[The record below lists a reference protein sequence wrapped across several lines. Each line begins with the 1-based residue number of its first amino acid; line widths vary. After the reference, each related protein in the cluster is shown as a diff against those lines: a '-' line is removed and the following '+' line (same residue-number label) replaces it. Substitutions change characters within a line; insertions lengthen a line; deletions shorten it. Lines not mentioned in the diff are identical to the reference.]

1 MKRVRGLD
9 LISSSNVKF
18 FGVGMHGILEF
29 LDRFPDVKQSNMRVV
44 CYGCGLGGHIPFLMS
59 IFPGIRWDIYTHEN
73 KTLQLKHA
81 LQTNLN
87 IHRGCGTLDEC
98 FDDIQRRKFPDDKIL
113 MFIDLDFHLRP
124 EQIAES
130 NSLGIKPTV
139 FSENRHFQ
147 MYTLAYK
154 NACAM
159 ADRNADI
166 LMVSMPLRMPWVT
179 SDFEKN
185 KKHAAWLSQD
195 LDENVVLY
203 PNVEIFPQFGS
214 RHKSSEQRSLYLTR
228 NAQRDAHIDWKKL
241 DHEAAN
247 ADLHAKALEK
257 LDFMIGLMDRCDAYL
272 GQEQHAHENQYLH
285 AWSRIFVGDSKEQLL
300 AQKNKMQPRG
310 I

>member
-29 LDRFPDVKQSNMRVV
+29 LDRFPGVTQSNMRVV

-73 KTLQLKHA
+73 KSLQLKHA
-81 LQTNLN
+81 LQTNLKV
-87 IHRGCGTLDEC
+87 HRGCGTLDEC
-98 FDDIQRRKFPDDKIL
+98 FDDIQRRKFPGEKIL
-113 MFIDLDFHLRP
+113 MFIDLDFHLQP
-124 EQIAES
+124 EKLAEL

-154 NACAM
+154 NACAT

-195 LDENVVLY
+195 LGEDVVPY
-203 PNVEIFPQFGS
+203 PNVELFPQFGS

-300 AQKNKMQPRG
+300 AQKNKMQSQG

>member
-29 LDRFPDVKQSNMRVV
+29 LDRFPGVTQSNMRVV

-154 NACAM
+154 NACAT

-203 PNVEIFPQFGS
+203 PNVELFPQFGG

-228 NAQRDAHIDWKKL
+228 NAQPDAHIAWKKL
-241 DHEAAN
+241 DHETEN

-272 GQEQHAHENQYLH
+272 GREQNAYQNQYLH
-285 AWSRIFVGDSKEQLL
+285 AWSRIFVGDAKEQLL
-300 AQKNKMQPRG
+300 AQKHKMQSQG

>member
-1 MKRVRGLD
+1 
-9 LISSSNVKF
+9 
-18 FGVGMHGILEF
+18 
-29 LDRFPDVKQSNMRVV
+29 
-44 CYGCGLGGHIPFLMS
+44 
-59 IFPGIRWDIYTHEN
+59 
-73 KTLQLKHA
+73 
-81 LQTNLN
+81 
-87 IHRGCGTLDEC
+87 
-98 FDDIQRRKFPDDKIL
+98 
-113 MFIDLDFHLRP
+113 MFIDLDFHLRSD
-124 EQIAES
+124 QIAEF

-159 ADRNADI
+159 ADSNTDI
-166 LMVSMPLRMPWVT
+166 LMVSMPLLMPWVT

-195 LDENVVLY
+195 LGENVVPY
-203 PNVEIFPQFGS
+203 PNVELFPQFGS